1 MTINFMK
8 EQAIRLEI
16 TNSRND
22 GKTIEWFFCDTEEEK
37 NKWIQEK
44 NEEKDKWNYHT
55 RGGISNRYYSFYEYL
70 ISDLLELDISN
81 LEGMT
86 LNDFIGVIKNC
97 L

>member
-55 RGGISNRYYSFYEYL
+55 IGGISIRYYSFYEYF
-70 ISDLLELDISN
+70 ISDLLELDISS
-81 LEGMT
+81 LQGMT
-86 LNDFIGVIKNC
+86 LKDFIGVIKNC
-97 L
+97 

>member
-1 MTINFMK
+1 MK
-8 EQAIRLEI
+8 EQAIKLEI

-22 GKTIEWFFCDTEEEK
+22 DKRIVWFFCDTDEEK

-44 NEEKDKWNYHT
+44 KEEEDKWNYHT
-55 RGGISNRYYSFYEYL
+55 AGAVSMRFYSFNEYL
-70 ISDLLELDISN
+70 ISNLLDTDISE

-86 LNDFIGVIKNC
+86 LRDFIGVIKNC